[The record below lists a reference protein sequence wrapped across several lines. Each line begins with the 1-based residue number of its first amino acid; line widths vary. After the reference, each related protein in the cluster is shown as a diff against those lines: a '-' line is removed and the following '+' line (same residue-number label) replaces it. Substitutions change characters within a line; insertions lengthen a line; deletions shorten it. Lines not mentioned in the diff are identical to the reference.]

1 MFDKGTMEDGEGQL
15 INFRNTLIIMTSNL
29 AASQLNDLW
38 ISGDKSISNILSV
51 IRPIYDD
58 FFQSAFMGRVN
69 LIPFYLY
76 HRTL

>member
-1 MFDKGTMEDGEGQL
+1 MEDGEGQL

-58 FFQSAFMGRVN
+58 FFS
-69 LIPFYLY
+69 L
-76 HRTL
+76 HS